1 MTAIYK
7 LADLNVEISV
17 RGKYCVELLAPY
29 KIDELGEN
37 GVKIDFSVEVTDSD
51 LEECVKSAPEFS
63 KAYHESLCVLRKISA
78 KLLTDYNGFLFHSST
93 VEYKGRAYSFTAK
106 SGTGKS
112 THTSL
117 LKSLLKDE
125 LDWINDDK
133 PFVRY
138 FPEED
143 KFYCYGN
150 PWNGKHER
158 GRNMKAPLCGVCFLS
173 RGEINEIERVKDPIS
188 YMSFIMNQVVYPENG
203 VQAENLLSLLQVM
216 FEKVKF
222 YALKCN
228 MEQLAPVTSFNAM
241 MKDE

>member
-1 MTAIYK
+1 MIAVYK

-17 RGKYCVELLAPY
+17 RGRYCIELLAPY
-29 KIDELGEN
+29 KVEDGSI
-37 GVKIDFSVEVTDSD
+37 KPDFSLIVTDDD
-51 LEECVKSAPEFS
+51 LETSVKTAPEFS

-112 THTSL
+112 THTAL
-117 LKSLLKDE
+117 LKSLLNDE
-125 LDWINDDK
+125 LNYVNDDK

-138 FPEED
+138 FPEEG

-150 PWNGKHER
+150 PWNGKHGR
-158 GRNMKAPLCGVCFLS
+158 GANVKVPLCGVCFLS
-173 RGEINEIERVKDPIS
+173 RGKNNEIERVQNPVS
-188 YMSFIMNQVVYPENG
+188 YLSFIMNQVVYPENG
-203 VQAENLLSLLQVM
+203 VQAENLFSLLQIM

-228 MEQLAPVTSFNAM
+228 VSELAPITSFNAM
-241 MKDE
+241 MKDEQ

>member
-1 MTAIYK
+1 MTAVYK

-17 RGKYCVELLAPY
+17 RGKYCIELLAPY
-29 KIDELGEN
+29 KVEAPLSE
-37 GVKIDFSVEVTDSD
+37 VDFSVEVTDDD
-51 LEECVKSAPEFS
+51 LQASIKTAPEFS

-78 KLLTDYNGFLFHSST
+78 RLLTDYNGFLFHSST

-112 THTSL
+112 THTAL
-117 LKSLLKDE
+117 LKQLLGGE
-125 LDWINDDK
+125 LNYVNDDK

-138 FPEED
+138 FPEEG

-150 PWNGKHER
+150 PWNGKHNR
-158 GRNMKAPLCGVCFLS
+158 GNNLKVELCGVCFLS
-173 RGEINEIERVKDPIS
+173 RGENNEIERVQNPVS

-203 VQAENLLSLLQVM
+203 VQAENLLSLLQLM
-216 FEKVKF
+216 FAKVKF

-228 MEQLAPVTSFNAM
+228 MSELAPVTSFNAM
-241 MKDE
+241 MKDER